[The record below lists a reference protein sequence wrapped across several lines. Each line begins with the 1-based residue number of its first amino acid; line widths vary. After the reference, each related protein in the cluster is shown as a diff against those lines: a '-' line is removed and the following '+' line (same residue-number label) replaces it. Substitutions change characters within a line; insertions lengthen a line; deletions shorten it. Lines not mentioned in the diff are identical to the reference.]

1 MKDLTKVNRIFVT
14 AYAKNISK
22 TDSKYKKKFKVQ
34 QGKFK
39 QFKAFW
45 NEKEQ
50 ELKEI
55 DFQLQKVS
63 TLTSPYL
70 SSFYYISNPVRPI
83 IFDLGRGS
91 YQGSAGGG

>member
-1 MKDLTKVNRIFVT
+1 M
-14 AYAKNISK
+14 
-22 TDSKYKKKFKVQ
+22 Q

-63 TLTSPYL
+63 KLTPIHYP
-70 SSFYYISNPVRPI
+70 YISYPVPPI
-83 IFDLGRGS
+83 IFDIGRGS
-91 YQGSAGGG
+91 Y

>member
-1 MKDLTKVNRIFVT
+1 M
-14 AYAKNISK
+14 
-22 TDSKYKKKFKVQ
+22 Q

-63 TLTSPYL
+63 KLPHPLHFSIFHSTMYDIYLILSPL
-70 SSFYYISNPVRPI
+70 
-83 IFDLGRGS
+83 
-91 YQGSAGGG
+91 

>member
-63 TLTSPYL
+63 TPYIL
-70 SSFYYISNPVRPI
+70 NSFYYMSNPVRPI
-83 IFDLGRGS
+83 TFDLGRGS